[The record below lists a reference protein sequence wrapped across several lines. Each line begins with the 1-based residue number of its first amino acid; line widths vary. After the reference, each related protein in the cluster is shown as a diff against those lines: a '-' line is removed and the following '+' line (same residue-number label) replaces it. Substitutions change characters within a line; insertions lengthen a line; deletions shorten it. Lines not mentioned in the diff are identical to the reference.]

1 MCERGISL
9 QEMQQI
15 DFSRIDFT
23 EFMNDV
29 QKNMNTNPVN
39 PNTQNYQNRKDKIE
53 TDINNKKQSLQNSNT
68 NYFDM

>member
-1 MCERGISL
+1 M
-9 QEMQQI
+9 M
-15 DFSRIDFT
+15 F
-23 EFMNDV
+23 
-29 QKNMNTNPVN
+29 NTNPVN